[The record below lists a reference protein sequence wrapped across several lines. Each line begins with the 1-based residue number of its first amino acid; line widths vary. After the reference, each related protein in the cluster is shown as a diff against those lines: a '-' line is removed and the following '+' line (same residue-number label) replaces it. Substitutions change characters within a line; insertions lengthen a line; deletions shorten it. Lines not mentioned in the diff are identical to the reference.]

1 MRKNDLTIKVTEIC
15 REITDDKG
23 NVIAE
28 KQERE
33 FCFRKGKPTGE
44 GLPTEFCERN
54 CELFKICEKVK
65 SPVEVTDPK
74 EDTLQVWCA
83 KQELDSTYYPVDVI
97 KTFPELFGN
106 VIKQD
111 PAFRLSEIK
120 KQICPM
126 FCMDYEEGKE
136 CKRCEVPGDKMCM
149 LSYLLVNVTEN
160 NSQEEDVE
168 EEKKE
173 DLE

>member
-1 MRKNDLTIKVTEIC
+1 MRKENLTIKVTELC
-15 REITDDKG
+15 REITDSKG

-44 GLPTEFCERN
+44 GMPTEFCERN

-65 SPVEVTDPK
+65 SPVEVSDPK

-83 KQELDSTYYPVDVI
+83 KQELDSTYFPANVI
-97 KTFPELFGN
+97 EVFPELFNG

-111 PAFRLSEIK
+111 LAFRLSKIK
-120 KQICPM
+120 EQICPM
-126 FCMDYEEGKE
+126 FCMDYVEGKE
-136 CKRCEVPGDKMCM
+136 CKRCEVPGDEMCM
-149 LSYLLVNVTEN
+149 ISYLLVNKVDKNEVEEGDNDTEN
-160 NSQEEDVE
+160 E
-168 EEKKE
+168 
-173 DLE
+173 